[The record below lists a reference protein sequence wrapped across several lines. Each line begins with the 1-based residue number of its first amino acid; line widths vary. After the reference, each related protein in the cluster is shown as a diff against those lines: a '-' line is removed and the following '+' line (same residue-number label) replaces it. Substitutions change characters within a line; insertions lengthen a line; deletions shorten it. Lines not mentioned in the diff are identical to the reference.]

1 MNFKHVGYLKN
12 WNRTPK
18 MSLYKNRSKEKRLVC
33 YEWMLR
39 FYILLNNLYSLSKS
53 IANFKLI

>member
-18 MSLYKNRSKEKRLVC
+18 MSLYKNRSKEKRLVYC
-33 YEWMLR
+33 YEWILR
-39 FYILLNNLYSLSKS
+39 FYILLNNLYSSKQ
-53 IANFKLI
+53 INCEF